1 MSESWNACHV
11 LVTNLKWNY
20 RQEWS
25 IIPKAKS
32 HDMVKKNKKNKS
44 GLTEK
49 YVTEKE
55 TKVGTPEVNFLITKY
70 K

>member
-1 MSESWNACHV
+1 MKLQARMIDYTQSKEPWYN
-11 LVTNLKWNY
+11 
-20 RQEWS
+20 
-25 IIPKAKS
+25 
-32 HDMVKKNKKNKS
+32 NKS

-55 TKVGTPEVNFLITKY
+55 TQVGTPEVNFLITKY